1 MEEITRLH
9 RSDYPDVFALS
20 QFAFQYTLTEDDLV
34 KKARE
39 ADRHDIWGYQIDGKI
54 AGKLH
59 IIPLEVMINGQ
70 KYAMG
75 GISSVATWP
84 EYRRLGIAKKLLHH
98 ALVKMKE
105 EGQVIAYLHPFLA
118 SFYRKYGWEFAFNRR
133 QDTIPIAQFNQT
145 WNTKGTIKR
154 EDADASL
161 LNNIYTEHSKRYN
174 GMLVRDDLWW
184 QQRVLTDKNMHV
196 VYAYNDEEIA
206 EGYMIYRVVDRVLTV
221 QEIAYKNVNALHLLY
236 ECIGNHDS
244 MATHVKWTVPMNNL
258 FPVITKDPTY
268 EQNIQQYF
276 MARIVLMKEFL
287 QNYAYTMENTH
298 FAIKVADEFF
308 PENSG
313 IYEVEVT
320 DGKANQVQCVNEA
333 SSLVI
338 NISIQYVT
346 AMFLGYIRPS
356 QLYEAGLI
364 TGDVTAIN
372 QLEKAIPRKQTYF
385 QDFF

>member
-1 MEEITRLH
+1 
-9 RSDYPDVFALS
+9 
-20 QFAFQYTLTEDDLV
+20 
-34 KKARE
+34 
-39 ADRHDIWGYQIDGKI
+39 
-54 AGKLH
+54 
-59 IIPLEVMINGQ
+59 
-70 KYAMG
+70 
-75 GISSVATWP
+75 
-84 EYRRLGIAKKLLHH
+84 
-98 ALVKMKE
+98 
-105 EGQVIAYLHPFLA
+105 
-118 SFYRKYGWEFAFNRR
+118 
-133 QDTIPIAQFNQT
+133 
-145 WNTKGTIKR
+145 
-154 EDADASL
+154 
-161 LNNIYTEHSKRYN
+161 
-174 GMLVRDDLWW
+174 
-184 QQRVLTDKNMHV
+184 MHV

-206 EGYMIYRVVDRVLTV
+206 EGYMIYRVVDRILTV

-268 EQNIQQYF
+268 EQNTQQYF

-338 NISIQYVT
+338 NSSIQYVT

-364 TGDVTAIN
+364 TGDEIAIN

>member
-1 MEEITRLH
+1 MEEIIRLH

-20 QFAFQYTLTEDDLV
+20 QFAFQYTLTEDELV

-70 KYAMG
+70 KYAMD
-75 GISSVATWP
+75 GIGSVATWP

-98 ALVKMKE
+98 AL
-105 EGQVIAYLHPFLA
+105 GQNKKLLQVLAYLHSFLA
-118 SFYRKYGWEFAFNRR
+118 SFYRKYGWEFAFSRR
-133 QDTIPIAQFNQT
+133 QDNIPIAQFNQS
-145 WNTKGTIKR
+145 WSTKGTIKR
-154 EDADASL
+154 GDIDASV
-161 LNNIYTEHSKRYN
+161 LNDIYLEHSKRYN

-184 QQRVLTDKNMHV
+184 QQRVLTDKNMQI
-196 VYAYNDEEIA
+196 VYAYNEEEMA

-221 QEIAYKNVNALHLLY
+221 KEIAYKNVNALHLLY

-244 MATHVKWTVPMNNL
+244 MATHVKWTVPMNDL
-258 FPVITKDPTY
+258 FPFLAKDPTY
-268 EQNIQQYF
+268 ERHEQQYF

-287 QNYAYTMENTH
+287 QTYSFAQDGD
-298 FAIKVADEFF
+298 FAINVEDDFIS
-308 PENSG
+308 ENNG
-313 IYEVEVT
+313 IYEVEVIK
-320 DGKANQVQCVNEA
+320 GKANQVKHVNEA
-333 SSLVI
+333 KSIMI
-338 NISIQYVT
+338 NSSIQYVT
-346 AMFLGYIRPS
+346 AMFLGYKRPS
-356 QLYEAGLI
+356 ELYEAGLI
-364 TGDVTAIN
+364 TGDETAIN